1 MAQIKI
7 GFFSLKDHVGCSNF
21 AIHAAN
27 YLVGD
32 RTNSVAII
40 EPDSVL
46 DPIFKDANV
55 EFNDDKTFEL
65 NNVHYYPQ
73 GCDEEPTEDIL
84 IYDFGKVNIFH
95 NFERDIDKLFLCS
108 EGDGLDIEDINEYLS
123 ESGTQCELILCTT
136 SKESLQIYK
145 NEGYSCILVG
155 DKKEK
160 VCPYDLHLKLDFILH
175 KKNITP
181 PEYHKDWE
189 YEPLTFKMDEAKP
202 EKKGF
207 FGSLF
212 GKKKKTETKTE
223 EKSVEIEP
231 ANEIEDGEEATLA
244 EETTHVKANE
254 FENIEFVDVPTPVQ
268 ISDKDKKAKEK
279 EEAEQKREEEIEKQ
293 KAAEKKR
300 KEEEKQKKEAKR
312 IAEEK
317 EKAEAK
323 RIAEENKRKEK
334 EAAEKKRKEEEKA
347 KEEKQKQLE
356 EERLRKE
363 KEKKIAEEEKKK
375 KAEADRIRKEEEA
388 AKKAEEKRIAEEE
401 RKKKAEEDRI
411 RKEKEAAQKAEEKRI
426 ADEERKAKAEEIR
439 IQKEK
444 EAAERAEKKRIAIE
458 ERKAKTE
465 ELKAKRD
472 ILREEFNQKMEQKKA
487 ARQEKMK
494 NKPDTSNKK
503 GFSFSLLKPEK
514 TDFTGHLSI
523 FVTSFRH
530 GCGASYTAGSI
541 AAALA
546 NRYKQE
552 VYIDRSNHNSLLPDD
567 YLIKDAETDEERFE
581 AYKSGLIVYDK
592 GLYQNIV
599 NDQLNK
605 ADMIR
610 ADLCL
615 MVVTYEDLAN
625 IAEFISKQQDNI
637 YDWLFVFNHVLPE
650 QIKEIQDMM
659 DGYNLLILPFH
670 NFSKISRSL
679 QKDWDNVIDSLTN
692 TF

>member
-32 RTNSVAII
+32 RMNSVAII

-55 EFNDDKTFEL
+55 EFNDDETFEL

-160 VCPYDLHLKLDFILH
+160 VCPYDLHLKLDFVLH

-189 YEPLTFKMDEAKP
+189 YKPLTFKTDEAKP

-212 GKKKKTETKTE
+212 GKKKKTEIKTE
-223 EKSVEIEP
+223 EKSVEIKP
-231 ANEIEDGEEATLA
+231 ANEIEEEGEEATLA
-244 EETTHVKANE
+244 EEITHVKANE

-268 ISDKDKKAKEK
+268 INDKDKKAKEK
-279 EEAEQKREEEIEKQ
+279 EEAEQKRKDEERQ
-293 KAAEKKR
+293 KE
-300 KEEEKQKKEAKR
+300 EAKR

-363 KEKKIAEEEKKK
+363 KEKKIAEEERKK
-375 KAEADRIRKEEEA
+375 KAEEDRIRKEEEA

-401 RKKKAEEDRI
+401 RKK
-411 RKEKEAAQKAEEKRI
+411 
-426 ADEERKAKAEEIR
+426 KAEEIR

-472 ILREEFNQKMEQKKA
+472 VLREEFNQKMEQKKA
-487 ARQEKMK
+487 ARQEKME

-503 GFSFSLLKPEK
+503 GFGFSLLKPEK

-546 NRYKQE
+546 NRYEQE

-592 GLYQNIV
+592 GLYQDIV